1 MNTLSRID
9 SFIGRVVITQHS
21 PRPSTPTGS
30 PSPASSSS
38 SLPSSA
44 ASSSFPAAPQ
54 PPTPPSGSPRR
65 RLSTLPPRRRRR
77 RRAPTSTTI
86 KLPPPTTPLLLRI
99 ALALWSILLAF
110 WRSLVGDTRAVRLR
124 HQRGRRAAAVAAA
137 ESKVAEEDDRLGGV
151 HGIGMGIGVAGLASS
166 IAAAASAAAGGGLSS
181 DEGDLSG
188 SDAEAS
194 DREWVDPV
202 TRASE
207 TTSLPSVPRD
217 DEFGQRPEA
226 RPRTPTD
233 TTFSFRLRSAQSKE
247 TVSITGTLDPSL
259 QQPGAP
265 AVTAPQP
272 RPFSRTSPPQSILA
286 PAQRRTTRLLPNPM
300 ATTLLDPSVPAV
312 PHRSV
317 TPTIPP
323 VIRPHTPFHLQK
335 TLILDL
341 DETLIHSTSRPMG
354 GGNTGTG
361 LLGIPSGLSGRGRR
375 RGEGH
380 TVEVVLHGRSTTYH
394 VYKRPYVDFF
404 LKKVASW
411 YTLVIYTASMPE
423 YADPVIDWLDG
434 GRGLFTKRLYRESCY
449 LQQNGSYIKDL
460 SLVEEDLGRVCF
472 MDNSPISY
480 SWNKA
485 NALPIE
491 GWTSDPNDEAL
502 LQSIPVLDSL
512 RFVTDVRRI
521 LGIRGFA

>member
-1 MNTLSRID
+1 M
-9 SFIGRVVITQHS
+9 
-21 PRPSTPTGS
+21 
-30 PSPASSSS
+30 
-38 SLPSSA
+38 
-44 ASSSFPAAPQ
+44 
-54 PPTPPSGSPRR
+54 
-65 RLSTLPPRRRRR
+65 
-77 RRAPTSTTI
+77 
-86 KLPPPTTPLLLRI
+86 
-99 ALALWSILLAF
+99 WSILLAF

-124 HQRGRRAAAVAAA
+124 HQRGRRAAAAAA
-137 ESKVAEEDDRLGGV
+137 ASKPEEEEDGALGGV
-151 HGIGMGIGVAGLASS
+151 GGIGMGIGVAGLASS

-181 DEGDLSG
+181 DEGELSG

-202 TRASE
+202 TRASD
-207 TTSLPSVPRD
+207 TTSLPSVPQD
-217 DEFGQRPEA
+217 SDF

-247 TVSITGTLDPSL
+247 TVSITGSFDPSL
-259 QQPGAP
+259 PEQP
-265 AVTAPQP
+265 AVQVAAPQP

-380 TVEVVLHGRSTTYH
+380 TVEVVLNGRSTTYH

-404 LKKVASW
+404 LKKVSQAGSR
-411 YTLVIYTASMPE
+411 A
-423 YADPVIDWLDG
+423 
-434 GRGLFTKRLYRESCY
+434 YR
-449 LQQNGSYIKDL
+449 
-460 SLVEEDLGRVCF
+460 
-472 MDNSPISY
+472 
-480 SWNKA
+480 
-485 NALPIE
+485 
-491 GWTSDPNDEAL
+491 
-502 LQSIPVLDSL
+502 
-512 RFVTDVRRI
+512 
-521 LGIRGFA
+521 